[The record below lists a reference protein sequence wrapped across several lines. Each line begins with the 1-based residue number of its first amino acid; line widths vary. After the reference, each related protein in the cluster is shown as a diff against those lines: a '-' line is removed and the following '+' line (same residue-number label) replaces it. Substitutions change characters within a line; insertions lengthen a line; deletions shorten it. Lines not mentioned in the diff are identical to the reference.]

1 MTKVTDGGQSD
12 DHGQHRIDA
21 AIQDY
26 YGAGFDEGARLTT
39 RSTAGKIEFLRT
51 QEIVAER
58 LVPESRVADV
68 GGGTGVHSS
77 WLAAAGHR
85 VRLLDPVPEQVER
98 AAAVGTFEA
107 EVGDARE
114 LPWPDDDVDAVLLL
128 GPLYHLASAEDRRRA
143 LAEAA
148 RVTRPGGLVFAAA
161 IPRFVAFG
169 SAWLGGEAPDPLLP
183 SMIELLERGVFRFD
197 HIRFPGAHFH
207 TAEEL
212 IKELEAAGL
221 VEVECEGVEGPA
233 GPALEVRGAADDDL
247 LEPALAIARR
257 FGPVAG
263 VRDLSN
269 HLLAWGRAG

>member
-1 MTKVTDGGQSD
+1 MTDDGQVD
-12 DHGQHRIDA
+12 DHGQVRIDE
-21 AIQDY
+21 AIQTY
-26 YGAGFDEGARLTT
+26 YGDRFDEGARLTT

-51 QEIVAER
+51 RELVADR
-58 LVPESRVADV
+58 LMPESRVADV

-85 VRLLDPVPEQVER
+85 VRLLDPVPVQVER
-98 AAAVGTFEA
+98 AAEVGTFQA

-114 LPWPDDDVDAVLLL
+114 LPWPDDDFDAVLLL

-143 LAEAA
+143 LAEAV

-161 IPRFVAFG
+161 IPRIVAFG
-169 SAWLGGEAPDPLLP
+169 SAWLGDDAPDPLPGALLA
-183 SMIELLERGVFRFD
+183 LLEKGLFRFD
-197 HIRFPGAHFH
+197 HIPFPGAHFH

-212 IKELEAAGL
+212 IKELGSAGL
-221 VEVECEGVEGPA
+221 AEVECEGLEGPA
-233 GPALEVRGAADDDL
+233 GLALEVRGTADDDL

-269 HLLAWGRAG
+269 HLLGWGRVG